1 MRGKKKGRDK
11 GRGEVEKRGL
21 TLRVWTVLIE
31 GRQHRR
37 CGPEHTIATYMYSLP
52 GETKYGDRSPVERR
66 SPRDADPS

>member
-1 MRGKKKGRDK
+1 MRGKKGRDK